1 CSRAMTVSISDFGRG
16 RLPVWVVRMRSVEV
30 FMQGSGMGQALILA
44 FSTRDCRAWARAAVA
59 VAALAT
65 LSRVGYSLPMGRPI
79 IRLLAVALTT
89 VLVASAVLSVS
100 CAALHALPGGAYA
113 ASADHAASA

>member
-1 CSRAMTVSISDFGRG
+1 TWSTACAVAVSNAAGSTALPCSLAMTVSISDFGRG

-79 IRLLAVALTT
+79 I
-89 VLVASAVLSVS
+89 
-100 CAALHALPGGAYA
+100 
-113 ASADHAASA
+113 